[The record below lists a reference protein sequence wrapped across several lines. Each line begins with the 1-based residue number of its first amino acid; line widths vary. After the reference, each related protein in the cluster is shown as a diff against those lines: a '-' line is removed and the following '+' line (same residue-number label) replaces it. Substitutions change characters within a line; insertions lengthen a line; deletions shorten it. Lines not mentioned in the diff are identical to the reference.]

1 MIRNISTAIFGI
13 GFLLFL
19 SGSFQLISN
28 QFRPVRANDIGVTS
42 STERSAT
49 IKAAKA
55 AGKKDYSFVTHFTP
69 GIGVIANPEQYRS
82 DYLNQIQESIKTN
95 QP

>member
-28 QFRPVRANDIGVTS
+28 QYRPAQANGLGVTS
-42 STERSAT
+42 STERSAA

-55 AGKKDYSFVTHFTP
+55 AGKKEYSFVTHFTP
-69 GIGVIANPEQYRS
+69 GIGVVANPEEYRN
-82 DYLNQIQESIKTN
+82 DFLDQLQDSIKTSS
-95 QP
+95 P